1 MATNLLFNNVEVLG
15 YDHQNNFFGERSLF
29 YSSLRTISIRGYIL
43 DLTNDNGVKGVFTNT
58 KEIIKLTQ
66 EFQEIIINSVNFGVG
81 KVKSFS
87 VDSGNWVRYT
97 QYEATIEVLMEVPIA
112 DLNSKEFDGID
123 INNKSFNLIKSFSE
137 SFSLDF
143 DTQNKVLGGEH
154 SIDIEYDADNKN
166 INLISLAQSL
176 ATELLKTIPSSSNIA
191 EGNYT
196 TRNNYKVLN
205 SENYNTITGKC
216 GFRRTFSYST
226 LNNNK
231 NYSFVRTH
239 SVEIDENGI
248 ATASENCSIKA
259 EYDVPS
265 LYENALAGYDEQ
277 VVGVYS
283 RCNAVFQN
291 YKTKF
296 NIITDLNQQF
306 ISKSVQVNKFNGTI
320 NFTITFDNDPKKI
333 NSSYIWEY
341 VSNLDRSENGVW
353 SASENGSVK
362 GNGKIG
368 SNDKYD
374 KAKIGWNAA
383 KGGIFGRVTSFYN
396 DEATNK
402 IGGTLKEI
410 NKTINRNKYEGF
422 INYNFT
428 YTDDPTVKDGSDA
441 GIKKIDIEKTDTG
454 LLPITKDFIIPNR
467 TFALN
472 QNRDLKKQGTYTVK
486 VNMEVGCTVSTFN
499 SWNYFTKAKNYAGGT
514 PGLGNDEYLESI
526 NYSSNE
532 TDKTITYEATYKYS

>member
-1 MATNLLFNNVEVLG
+1 MSLLFNNVEVLG
-15 YDHQNNFFGERSLF
+15 YDHQNNFFCEKSLF

-43 DLTNDNGVKGVFTNT
+43 DLTNSNGVKGIFTDA
-58 KEIIKLTQ
+58 KELIKLTQ
-66 EFQEIIINSVNFGVG
+66 EFQEIIINGVNFGVG

-97 QYEATIEVLMEVPIA
+97 QYEATIEVLLEVPIA
-112 DLNSKEFDGID
+112 DLDSKEFNGIN
-123 INNKSFNLIKSFSE
+123 ISNRRFNLLKSFSE
-137 SFSLDF
+137 SFSLNF

-166 INLISLAQSL
+166 IDLIRLAQSL
-176 ATELLKTIPSSSNIA
+176 ATELLKTIPSNSNIA

-205 SENYNTITGKC
+205 SENYNTVTGKC
-216 GFRRTFSYST
+216 GFKRTFSYST

-231 NYSFVRTH
+231 NYSFIRTH

-259 EYDVPS
+259 EFDVPS
-265 LYENALAGYDEQ
+265 LYENALVGYDEQ
-277 VVGVYS
+277 IIGVYS
-283 RCNAVFQN
+283 RCDAVFQN

-296 NIITDLNQQF
+296 NIITNLNQQF

-320 NFTITFDNDPKKI
+320 NFTINFDNDPKKI
-333 NSSYIWEY
+333 NSSYVWEY

-353 SASENGSVK
+353 STSENGSVK

-368 SNDKYD
+368 SNDKYN
-374 KAKIGWNAA
+374 KAEIGWSSA
-383 KGGIFGRVTSFYN
+383 KSGIFNRVSSFYN
-396 DEATNK
+396 SEATNK
-402 IGGTLKEI
+402 IGGVLKEI
-410 NKTINRNKYEGF
+410 SKTINRNKYEGF

-472 QNRDLKKQGTYTVK
+472 QNRDLKQQGTYTVR
-486 VNMEVGCTVSTFN
+486 VNMEVGCTVSAFN
-499 SWNYFTKAKNYAGGT
+499 SWNYFTKAMNYAGGK
-514 PGLGNDEYLESI
+514 PNVGNDEYLESI

-532 TDKTITYEATYKYS
+532 TEKTISYEATYKYS

>member
-1 MATNLLFNNVEVLG
+1 MVNLLFDNVEVLG
-15 YDHQNNFFGERSLF
+15 YDHQNNFFGEKSLF

-43 DLTNDNGVKGVFTNT
+43 DLVNSSGVKGVFNNA
-58 KEIIKLTQ
+58 KDIIKLTQ
-66 EFQEIIINSVNFGVG
+66 DFQEIIINGENFGVG

-97 QYEATIEVLMEVPIA
+97 QYEATIEILLEVPIA
-112 DLNSKEFDGID
+112 DLDSKEFTGI
-123 INNKSFNLIKSFSE
+123 NVGNKQLNLLKSFSE
-137 SFSLDF
+137 SFSLNF

-154 SIDIEYDADNKN
+154 SIDIEYDANNKN
-166 INLISLAQSL
+166 IDIIRFAQSL
-176 ATELLKTIPSSSNIA
+176 ATELLKTIPSNSNIA

-205 SENYNTITGKC
+205 SENYNTVTGKC

-226 LNNNK
+226 LNANK

-239 SVEIDENGI
+239 SVEINEDGI

-259 EYDVPS
+259 EFDVPS
-265 LYENALAGYDEQ
+265 LHENALIGYNEQ
-277 VVGVYS
+277 IAGVYS
-283 RCNAVFQN
+283 RCNTVFQN

-296 NIITDLNQQF
+296 NIITNLNQQF
-306 ISKSVQVNKFNGTI
+306 INKSVQVNKFNGTI
-320 NFTITFDNDPKKI
+320 NFTINFDNDPKKI

-353 SASENGSVK
+353 TTSENGSVK
-362 GNGKIG
+362 GNGKVG
-368 SNDKYD
+368 SNDKYNN
-374 KAKIGWNAA
+374 AKTGWNTA
-383 KGGIFGRVTSFYN
+383 KSGIFGRVTSFYN
-396 DEATNK
+396 SEATNK

-410 NKTINRNKYEGF
+410 SKTINRNKYEGF
-422 INYNFT
+422 INYNYT
-428 YTDDPTVKDGSDA
+428 YTDDPTIKDGSDS

-486 VNMEVGCTVSTFN
+486 VNLEIGCTSTNVLN
-499 SWNYFTKAKNYAGGT
+499 SWNYFTKAQQYAGGK
-514 PGLGNDEYLESI
+514 PNLGNDEYLEAI

-532 TDKTITYEATYKYS
+532 TDRSISYEATYKYS